1 MAVSTADFYTYARE
15 TGTPVPKS
23 REEQAALYPAVNQW
37 KRSRLSIPR
46 TESKEQYLERN
57 DLGGLETAATIGGII
72 GAGLLGR
79 RYLKN
84 VDARVKDAPTA
95 TKAPTQ
101 SVEEVINKT
110 ANLGNEAKYV
120 RTPVYTKDDYGK
132 TVPTDSRGISTVD
145 LDTLYKEPIDPQVE
159 KAKEIYIVDDPVL
172 QRRIRGEEPKSL
184 PPGRSTA
191 LEYMAQSNMID
202 PETAYVSDIAA
213 ENPLA
218 ILKSRG
224 DEQIDVIQGTVA
236 NPKLYPQTTS
246 EVHRQIALA
255 RKNRLEKLEVAAEK
269 VRQDILSDQSI
280 NAIGAAEDQDT
291 GRVIQ
296 QLQRNPEIDQT
307 KAALLEEMFEEQ
319 DRKFAQGL
327 ESGEIAPGREYVA
340 PIDKVAGTLPD
351 GAVVVQAEKRVGI
364 AKEQDFVQQALDKVK
379 PEVVV
384 TELPEALSRQEL
396 NALEGIDWE
405 LKQTRSQDQPK
416 FYENRNIDT
425 NRIANAPKI
434 KTGTVL
440 DNLVGNLPAVA
451 IAADEVARRGV
462 KDIGDTVKGIRR
474 VVVENAP
481 SNLPDF
487 SRVDTAPTVQT
498 TDGSAIGPFYPVK
511 QFVRGLTGDE
521 SVDIIDTSGIQ
532 DELLDTARVKK
543 NVEIRDQGIKE
554 QLQNKR
560 ALLEAQGLRGT
571 RLERQLQSDPEVQ
584 GLLKE
589 LSTPPKVVLPGQIS
603 SALPPEEIAGVQS
616 VQNVRDLDYRQ
627 ADFYDPDDVVID
639 QTAQG
644 RALRGGK
651 ITGGE
656 MKYQDAGGQWVTDD
670 ITKRPTESIAPV
682 KFTDYS
688 YIDDQNKKRTITARE
703 KGLNYQALQQG
714 DPEAVKRARQAVEI
728 SEAQRIASDPRR
740 VEQRTG
746 RPARPQ
752 YMVEEQR
759 RATKNQ
765 DPSIPLGGAM
775 VTLRDE
781 LQQLGPQEQRPV
793 LRQGADGVE
802 YYDLP
807 DPKTGKDYTKNTV
820 GAVETSSA
828 FTGPARYA
836 AGPVKGSQSLPE
848 VTGDSSLYRQREI
861 QPTQQSDS
869 VLKIVDY
876 ANNPSGQLQQIN
888 TAKIGP
894 IGLPE
899 QNVGSLPKGIE
910 LPGRPREA
918 AMDQAQDFV
927 ADALARTTVTD
938 APVVYPYS
946 DITERLAAT
955 QSPSLPP
962 GYNISRST
970 GQLIQNPQISRG
982 VVERPQSY
990 AGLSPKFSHQDVNTY
1005 QIGKIGQSTSTR
1017 LSPFIGPMGER
1028 VATPVYPGV
1037 SNPPQRLSSL
1047 AYVPRREG
1055 SILGRTAQSPLPGQ
1069 SVDNPARWLQTPT
1082 AGGARIAYPNI
1093 TDDKRLSA
1101 SFPRAGADATMLRT
1115 RRFKS
1120 DQDLKRYLNRGN

>member
-1 MAVSTADFYTYARE
+1 MAVSPADFYTYAKE
-15 TGTPVPKS
+15 TGTPVAKS

-101 SVEEVINKT
+101 SVEEVINKA
-110 ANLGNEAKYV
+110 ANLGDEAKYV

-145 LDTLYKEPIDPQVE
+145 LDTLYKEPIDPQIE
-159 KAKEIYIVDDPVL
+159 KAKEIYIVDDPIL
-172 QRRIRGEEPKSL
+172 QRRIKGEEPRSL

-191 LEYMAQSNMID
+191 LEYMSQSNMID

-236 NPKLYPQTTS
+236 NPKIYPETTS
-246 EVHRQIALA
+246 EVHRQRAIARSNQA
-255 RKNRLEKLEVAAEK
+255 EAADTIRE
-269 VRQDILSDQSI
+269 DLLSDQSI
-280 NAIGAAEDQDT
+280 NALGSAEDQDT

-296 QLQRNPEIDQT
+296 QLQRDPEIDQT

-364 AKEQDFVQQALDKVK
+364 AKEQDFVQQALDKVR
-379 PEVVV
+379 PAYAE
-384 TELPEALSRQEL
+384 ELTAEDLGALR
-396 NALEGIDWE
+396 GIDRE
-405 LKQTRSQDQPK
+405 VREIRTQDQPK
-416 FYENRNIDT
+416 FYEDRNIDT
-425 NRIANAPKI
+425 SRIANAPKI

-462 KDIGDTVKGIRR
+462 KDIGDTVKGVRR

-554 QLQNKR
+554 QLQSKR

-589 LSTPPKVVLPGQIS
+589 LSTPPKVVLPGQTS
-603 SALPPEEIAGVQS
+603 SALPPEEIAGVKS

-627 ADFYDPDDVVID
+627 ADFYNPDDVVID

-656 MKYQDAGGQWVTDD
+656 IKYQDAGGQWVTDD
-670 ITKRPTESIAPV
+670 ITKRPTESTAPV
-682 KFTDYS
+682 EFTDYS
-688 YIDDQNKKRTITARE
+688 YIDNQGNERIITATE
-703 KGLNYQALQQG
+703 KGRNYQALREG

-775 VTLRDE
+775 VTLRDD

-802 YYDLP
+802 YYDMP
-807 DPKTGKDYTKNTV
+807 DATTTRKDV
-820 GAVETSSA
+820 GSVETSSA
-828 FTGPARYA
+828 FTGPARFA
-836 AGPVKGSQSLPE
+836 SGPVKGSQSLPE
-848 VTGDSSLYRQREI
+848 VRGDSSLPKVQESQR
-861 QPTQQSDS
+861 
-869 VLKIVDY
+869 L
-876 ANNPSGQLQQIN
+876 A
-888 TAKIGP
+888 
-894 IGLPE
+894 
-899 QNVGSLPKGIE
+899 
-910 LPGRPREA
+910 GRPREA

-927 ADALARTTVTD
+927 ADALARTTVSD
-938 APVVYPYS
+938 APVVYPAS

-962 GYNISRST
+962 GYNLSRST
-970 GQLIQNPQISRG
+970 GQLMQNPQINRG
-982 VVERPQSY
+982 VVERPQSF
-990 AGLSPKFSHQDVNTY
+990 AGLNPKFSREDVNTY
-1005 QIGKIGQSTSTR
+1005 QIGQSTGTP
-1017 LSPFIGPMGER
+1017 LSPFIGPMGEQ

-1037 SNPPQRLSSL
+1037 SNPPQRVSSL
-1047 AYVPRREG
+1047 AYVPKRQG

-1069 SVDNPARWLQTPT
+1069 SGDNPARWLQTPT

>member
-1 MAVSTADFYTYARE
+1 M
-15 TGTPVPKS
+15 
-23 REEQAALYPAVNQW
+23 
-37 KRSRLSIPR
+37 
-46 TESKEQYLERN
+46 
-57 DLGGLETAATIGGII
+57 
-72 GAGLLGR
+72 
-79 RYLKN
+79 
-84 VDARVKDAPTA
+84 
-95 TKAPTQ
+95 
-101 SVEEVINKT
+101 
-110 ANLGNEAKYV
+110 
-120 RTPVYTKDDYGK
+120 
-132 TVPTDSRGISTVD
+132 
-145 LDTLYKEPIDPQVE
+145 
-159 KAKEIYIVDDPVL
+159 
-172 QRRIRGEEPKSL
+172 
-184 PPGRSTA
+184 
-191 LEYMAQSNMID
+191 
-202 PETAYVSDIAA
+202 
-213 ENPLA
+213 
-218 ILKSRG
+218 
-224 DEQIDVIQGTVA
+224 
-236 NPKLYPQTTS
+236 
-246 EVHRQIALA
+246 
-255 RKNRLEKLEVAAEK
+255 
-269 VRQDILSDQSI
+269 SDQSI
-280 NAIGAAEDQDT
+280 NALGAAEDQDT

-296 QLQRNPEIDQT
+296 QLQRNPEIDQS

-405 LKQTRSQDQPK
+405 LKQTRRQDQPK

-462 KDIGDTVKGIRR
+462 KDIGDTVKGVRR

-589 LSTPPKVVLPGQIS
+589 LSTPPKVVLPGQTS

-656 MKYQDAGGQWVTDD
+656 LKYQDAGGQWVTDD
-670 ITKRPTESIAPV
+670 ITKRPTESTAPV
-682 KFTDYS
+682 EFTDYS
-688 YIDDQNKKRTITARE
+688 YIDDQGNKRTITATE
-703 KGLNYQALQQG
+703 KGRNYQALREG

-802 YYDLP
+802 YYDKP
-807 DPKTGKDYTKNTV
+807 DGSLERKDV
-820 GAVETSSA
+820 GSVETSSA

-848 VTGDSSLYRQREI
+848 VTGDSSLPKVQEG
-861 QPTQQSDS
+861 QS
-869 VLKIVDY
+869 L
-876 ANNPSGQLQQIN
+876 A
-888 TAKIGP
+888 
-894 IGLPE
+894 
-899 QNVGSLPKGIE
+899 
-910 LPGRPREA
+910 GRPREA

-938 APVVYPYS
+938 APVVYPAS

-962 GYNISRST
+962 GYNLSRST
-970 GQLIQNPQISRG
+970 GQLMQNPQINRG
-982 VVERPQSY
+982 TVEPKQSF
-990 AGLSPKFSHQDVNTY
+990 AGLNPKFSREDVNTY
-1005 QIGKIGQSTSTR
+1005 QIGQSTSTP
-1017 LSPFIGPMGER
+1017 LSPFIGPMGEQ
-1028 VATPVYPGV
+1028 VATPLYYSGIPT
-1037 SNPPQRLSSL
+1037 PPQRVSSL
-1047 AYVPRREG
+1047 AYVPKRQG

-1082 AGGARIAYPNI
+1082 AGGARIAYPNT
-1093 TDDKRLSA
+1093 TDDPRLLDT
-1101 SFPRAGADATMLRT
+1101 FPRAGADATMLRT
-1115 RRFKS
+1115 IQTGKGSAASSKAAMDIMREGGGVASAQKAAQLRANA
-1120 DQDLKRYLNRGN
+1120 DLLRYLNRGN